1 MAQATTNLPPSMI
14 KPSGGRK
21 KFLIGGLILLAAV
34 AYLIV
39 SGLLTQGQYFVTVE
53 ELKEREAEL
62 VADQSS
68 IRMSGA
74 VVGETI
80 NFNPETQTLSFT
92 VVHIPA
98 SAADIEDEGGLAEVL
113 HQAVTSPDAAA
124 VEVVI
129 FDEPKPELLQH
140 EAQAIVTGTLGE
152 DGKFYAD
159 ELLLKCPTRYEEAV
173 PQQSAEL
180 Q

>member
-1 MAQATTNLPPSMI
+1 MVQASMPSSMARPSE
-14 KPSGGRK
+14 GRT
-21 KFLIGGLILLAAV
+21 KFLIGGIILLAAV

-39 SGLLTQGQYFVTVE
+39 TGLLTQGQYFVTVE

-62 VADQSS
+62 IAAQSS

-80 NFNPETQTLSFT
+80 NFDPDTQTLSFT

-113 HQAVTSPDAAA
+113 HNAVTSPDAEA

-129 FDEPKPELLQH
+129 YNEPVPELLQH

-173 PQQSAEL
+173 PQQSAEV

>member
-1 MAQATTNLPPSMI
+1 MAEATLPPSMVR
-14 KPSGGRK
+14 PSGGRT
-21 KFLIGGLILLAAV
+21 KFLVGGGILLAAV

-39 SGLLTQGQYFVTVE
+39 TGLLTQGQYFVTVD

-62 VADQSS
+62 IADQSS
-68 IRMSGA
+68 IRASGA

-80 NFNPETQTLSFT
+80 NFDPETQTLSFT
-92 VVHIPA
+92 MVHIPA
-98 SAADIEDEGGLAEVL
+98 SAADIEDEGGLALVL
-113 HQAVTSPDAAA
+113 EEAVSNPDSQS
-124 VEVVI
+124 VEVI
-129 FDEPKPELLQH
+129 IYDEPQPELLQH
-140 EAQAIVTGTLGE
+140 QAQAIVTGKLGE

-173 PQQSAEL
+173 PQQSAEV